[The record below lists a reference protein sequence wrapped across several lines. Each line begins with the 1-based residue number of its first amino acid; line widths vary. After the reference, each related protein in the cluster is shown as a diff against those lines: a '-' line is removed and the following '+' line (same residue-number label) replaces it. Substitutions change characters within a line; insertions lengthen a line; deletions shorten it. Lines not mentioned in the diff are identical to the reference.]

1 MSEWTDGQLVWE
13 GIHALLR
20 LAGEDPDRPG
30 LARTPARFLAAWQ
43 ELTSK
48 PGDPAELL
56 ATTFDDIGPVDEMIA
71 VGPMEFVS
79 MCEHHLMPFSGTAWV
94 AYIPQDRIVGL
105 SKLPRLVE
113 HYARR
118 LQVQERLTTQITAAL
133 DKYVGPLGSAALL
146 RAQHSCAA
154 FRGVRKNAPM
164 VTSSLTGAFRQP
176 EVRQEFLAL
185 ARP

>member
-1 MSEWTDGQLVWE
+1 MSEWFEGQEAMAGVRSLIV
-13 GIHALLR
+13 
-20 LAGEDPDRPG
+20 LAGEDPDRPD
-30 LARTPARFLAAWQ
+30 LQRTPSRFLDAWR
-43 ELTSK
+43 ELTLA

-56 ATTFDDIGPVDEMIA
+56 SVMFDDQIDEMIA
-71 VGPMEFVS
+71 VGPIGFVS
-79 MCEHHLMPFSGTAWV
+79 VCEHHLMPFTGTAWV
-94 AYIPQDRIVGL
+94 AYIPQAGIVGL
-105 SKLPRLVE
+105 SKLPRLVD

-133 DKYVGPLGSAALL
+133 DKYVDPLGSAALL
-146 RAQHSCAA
+146 RAQHSCTT

-164 VTSSLTGAFRQP
+164 VTSSLTGVFRTKP